1 MVCAPSSKWLD
12 VSRAVQDS
20 LSEEATQKVLQF
32 QSLGTLTATSA
43 WALPGVV
50 GLPFA
55 GLAEIGLAGTVWLPF
70 AGRCWPALE
79 ALLLFRLRHTLKSP

>member
-1 MVCAPSSKWLD
+1 M
-12 VSRAVQDS
+12 
-20 LSEEATQKVLQF
+20 EENPPDWADQKVLQF

-70 AGRCWPALE
+70 AGLRPAVE